1 MHGFM
6 IVFGVFHILCS
17 LCPDVDCFECSL
29 FVHIAMQ
36 VFVRLFIACI
46 NYLMANFLL
55 VPIIMCDSLLDIVS
69 LCASGAEVRTK
80 HQLVCGFVYFK
91 QGGWSGETLTHATQE
106 NRGYIHNLKFSLI
119 AFVSCLTIGGRL
131 TPRLTDMPAEKTTV
145 TNSTSQ
151 GRSSHLGRTCTED

>member
-1 MHGFM
+1 MAGR
-6 IVFGVFHILCS
+6 VT
-17 LCPDVDCFECSL
+17 CPDVDCFECSL

-91 QGGWSGETLTHATQE
+91 QTNKNKKQTL
-106 NRGYIHNLKFSLI
+106 
-119 AFVSCLTIGGRL
+119 RL
-131 TPRLTDMPAEKTTV
+131 CV
-145 TNSTSQ
+145 
-151 GRSSHLGRTCTED
+151 